1 MGRAYL
7 STGKQLKGSHITN
20 MGMLVG
26 SLPLESG
33 THDGEV
39 YFNKIARAAR
49 ELHPDS
55 IGIHSVRVLFN
66 PSAKNEP
73 IQFHA
78 VPFKL
83 EV

>member
-7 STGKQLKGSHITN
+7 STEKQLNGNHIKDLGTLI
-20 MGMLVG
+20 GT
-26 SLPLESG
+26 LPLEG
-33 THDGEV
+33 GIHEGRE

-55 IGIHSVRVLFN
+55 IGIHSVKVIFN
-66 PSAKNEP
+66 PSAGEEP

-78 VPFKL
+78 VPFRL
-83 EV
+83 NV